1 MWQLGLLILVT
12 IVAGRVVDLQVIQ
25 GPTLAAAAEK
35 SRMRE
40 VVIPAVR
47 GDITDANGVPL
58 ATTVAARNV
67 TVDQTM
73 VEDVAATA
81 AALASVLGGDA
92 SAYAPRLAG
101 ERRFIYI
108 AKNVTPE
115 TWAKVRALNLPGVF
129 SEATSTRVYPAGEV
143 AANVVGHVRADGTG
157 GSGLEHGLDDQLAG
171 VAGSE
176 IFESSAR
183 GTEIPTVEAAGTAAI
198 PGKTVRLTIDRDIQW
213 VAQDAIAK
221 QVAYAKADSGTVV
234 VMDPRTGKILALAT
248 VPTFDPNRPAEAVS
262 ADIGNRAVSD
272 VFEPGSTS
280 KVMTMAA
287 VIEEKAATPTTQL
300 VIPPVLKRPAKT
312 WHDHSPHGTLK
323 LTLNGVLAKSSNIG
337 TIMAAEKIGGD
348 TLYRYLKK
356 FGIGEKTG
364 LNFPGESKGFV
375 PAPAQWSDTTFGTL
389 AFGQGLSVNAVQAAS
404 VYATIANDGV
414 RVTPSLVDGY
424 TLARRHL
431 PARQRRRPR
440 PGWSAPRPPSTV
452 RSMLESVVSAE
463 GTAPNAAIAG
473 YRVAGKTGT
482 ANRIDDSCGC
492 YRGYTASFIGIAPAD
507 NPSLVVAVFLQNPRN
522 GHYGGVLAGP
532 VFKRVMTFALQQER
546 IPPTGSRARASRSPG
561 ERRDRVAIVPAG
573 PRPSAPP
580 RPPGRS
586 SRRRGRR
593 RSRRRRRRGHRRHPR
608 LPRRAPGRPVRRPAR
623 ASSPT
628 GPSSPSRPPAPAPS
642 PSSPIRRV
650 PSAAPPPGSR
660 CSSSRTPGRS
670 SARSPQTSTATRRAT
685 SSSSGSRAP
694 TARPPR
700 RTSSTAGSGRQGT

>member
-1 MWQLGLLILVT
+1 MTTLAPPPRRPSSRPAPRPAARPAPRTFRQGDHVRRLRLWQLGLLILVT

-424 TLARRHL
+424 TLPDGTYQ
-431 PARQRRRPR
+431 PAATPSSTRVV
-440 PGWSAPRPPSTV
+440 SAKTAKTV
-452 RSMLESVVSAE
+452 RSMLESVVSAD
-463 GTAPNAAIAG
+463 GTAPNAAIPG

-532 VFKRVMTFALQQER
+532 VFKRVTSFALQQER
-546 IPPTGSRARASRSPG
+546 TPPTGSQR
-561 ERRDRVAIVPAG
+561 
-573 PRPSAPP
+573 PRI
-580 RPPGRS
+580 
-586 SRRRGRR
+586 
-593 RSRRRRRRGHRRHPR
+593 
-608 LPRRAPGRPVRRPAR
+608 PVEW
-623 ASSPT
+623 
-628 GPSSPSRPPAPAPS
+628 
-642 PSSPIRRV
+642 
-650 PSAAPPPGSR
+650 
-660 CSSSRTPGRS
+660 
-670 SARSPQTSTATRRAT
+670 
-685 SSSSGSRAP
+685 
-694 TARPPR
+694 
-700 RTSSTAGSGRQGT
+700 